1 MKKEYKNLLIGVGA
15 IVVLDIIGS
24 VCAKQFH
31 FAYGILAPV
40 SYLIYFVTAFEVTRI
55 KDIKQGILF
64 AALLGAFDASV
75 GFVISRW
82 LGPVTPS
89 LNLTFSIWFT
99 VFVELTILAT
109 LTGIAAGG
117 LATLWPSKQEQA

>member
-1 MKKEYKNLLIGVGA
+1 MKKEYKNLLIGVAA

-24 VCAKQFH
+24 VGAKQFH
-31 FAYGILAPV
+31 FAYGILAPA

-55 KDIKQGILF
+55 KEIKQGILF

-75 GFVISRW
+75 GLMISRW
-82 LGPVTPS
+82 LGPTEHS
-89 LNLTFSIWFT
+89 MNLTFSLWFT
-99 VFVELTILAT
+99 VFIELTILAT

-117 LATLWPSKQEQA
+117 LATLWPPKQEQA